1 MNKKILAVLF
11 LPLLMVS
18 FLSAQ
23 SLAELSKKER
33 VRRAAAK
40 GKTTIVTND
49 DLGKI
54 TKKAAVSSGQ
64 PAKTGEEDLAE
75 NPEAVVED
83 VTPPEGENAQQPQQ
97 TTPPAVEPAP
107 PEQAP
112 PSDQELV
119 LTDEQ
124 FNARKTELEDRWNK
138 AQEMVD
144 LLTMKMNG
152 LWQEFYSLDD
162 MTARDRIQQQISE
175 NYEKLLRAQQDETA
189 AREELDAFIAGTN
202 REGVP
207 KIWIR

>member
-1 MNKKILAVLF
+1 MTKKILAALF

-33 VRRAAAK
+33 ERRAAAK
-40 GKTTIVTND
+40 GKTTVVTND
-49 DLGKI
+49 DLSKV
-54 TKKAAVSSGQ
+54 KKKPAVSAGQ
-64 PAKTGEEDLAE
+64 PAATGEENLAE
-75 NPEAVVED
+75 NPEAAE
-83 VTPPEGENAQQPQQ
+83 A
-97 TTPPAVEPAP
+97 TTPPAPPGAEQMPSDEAP
-107 PEQAP
+107 PAC
-112 PSDQELV
+112 QEPV
-119 LTDEQ
+119 LTDQQ
-124 FNARKTELEDRWNK
+124 FNARKTELEDQWNR

-175 NYEKLLRAQQDETA
+175 NYEKLLKAQQDEA
-189 AREELDAFIAGTN
+189 KAREELDAFIANTK

-207 KIWIR
+207 RIWIR

>member
-33 VRRAAAK
+33 ERRAAAK
-40 GKTTIVTND
+40 GKTTVVTND

-54 TKKAAVSSGQ
+54 KKKPAVSSGQ
-64 PAKTGEEDLAE
+64 PAKTGEEDQAE
-75 NPEAVVED
+75 NPEAAVEI
-83 VTPPEGENAQQPQQ
+83 VTPPEGENAQPQQ
-97 TTPPAVEPAP
+97 ATPPGVEQTP

-112 PSDQELV
+112 LSDQEPV

-175 NYEKLLRAQQDETA
+175 NYEKLLKAQQDEVA
-189 AREELDAFIAGTN
+189 AKEELDAFIAGAK

>member
-1 MNKKILAVLF
+1 
-11 LPLLMVS
+11 MVS

-33 VRRAAAK
+33 ERRAAAK

-54 TKKAAVSSGQ
+54 KKKPAVSSGQ
-64 PAKTGEEDLAE
+64 PAKTGEEDQAE
-75 NPEAVVED
+75 NPEAAVEI
-83 VTPPEGENAQQPQQ
+83 VTPPEGENAQPQQ
-97 TTPPAVEPAP
+97 ATPPGVEQTP

-112 PSDQELV
+112 PSDQEPV

-175 NYEKLLRAQQDETA
+175 NYEKLLKAQQDEA
-189 AREELDAFIAGTN
+189 AAKEELDAFIAGAK

>member
-33 VRRAAAK
+33 ERRAAAK

-54 TKKAAVSSGQ
+54 KKKPAVSSGQ
-64 PAKTGEEDLAE
+64 PAKTGEEDQAE
-75 NPEAVVED
+75 NPEAAVET
-83 VTPPEGENAQQPQQ
+83 VTPPEGENAQPQQ
-97 TTPPAVEPAP
+97 ATPPGVEQTP

-112 PSDQELV
+112 PSDQEPV

-175 NYEKLLRAQQDETA
+175 NYEKLLKAQQDEVA
-189 AREELDAFIAGTN
+189 AKEELDAFIAGAK

>member
-1 MNKKILAVLF
+1 
-11 LPLLMVS
+11 MVS

-33 VRRAAAK
+33 ERRAAAK
-40 GKTTIVTND
+40 GKTTVVTND

-54 TKKAAVSSGQ
+54 KKKPAVSSGQ
-64 PAKTGEEDLAE
+64 PAKTGEEDQAE
-75 NPEAVVED
+75 NPEAAVEI
-83 VTPPEGENAQQPQQ
+83 VTPPEGENAQPQQ
-97 TTPPAVEPAP
+97 ATPPGVEQTP

-112 PSDQELV
+112 LSDQEPV

-175 NYEKLLRAQQDETA
+175 NYEKLLKAQQDEVA
-189 AREELDAFIAGTN
+189 AKEELDAFIAGAK

>member
-1 MNKKILAVLF
+1 MTKKILAALF

-33 VRRAAAK
+33 ERRAAAK

-54 TKKAAVSSGQ
+54 KKKPAVSAGQ
-64 PAKTGEEDLAE
+64 PAKTGEENLAE
-75 NPEAVVED
+75 NPEAAEAT
-83 VTPPEGENAQQPQQ
+83 TPPEGENGQAQ
-97 TTPPAVEPAP
+97 PAP
-107 PEQAP
+107 PEEAP
-112 PSDQELV
+112 PAGQEPV
-119 LTDEQ
+119 LTDQQ
-124 FNARKTELEDRWNK
+124 FNARKTELEDQWNR

-175 NYEKLLRAQQDETA
+175 NYEKLLKAQQDEAKT
-189 AREELDAFIAGTN
+189 REELDAFIANTK

-207 KIWIR
+207 QIWIR

>member
-1 MNKKILAVLF
+1 
-11 LPLLMVS
+11 MVS

-33 VRRAAAK
+33 ERRAAAK

-54 TKKAAVSSGQ
+54 KKKPAVSSGQ
-64 PAKTGEEDLAE
+64 PAKTGEEDQAE
-75 NPEAVVED
+75 NPEAAVET
-83 VTPPEGENAQQPQQ
+83 VTPPEGENAQPQQ
-97 TTPPAVEPAP
+97 ATPPGVEQTP
-107 PEQAP
+107 PEEAP
-112 PSDQELV
+112 SSDQEPV

-175 NYEKLLRAQQDETA
+175 NYEKLLKAQQDEA
-189 AREELDAFIAGTN
+189 AVKEELDAFIAGAK